1 MDSGSSFSVL
11 NRCHYEKLVNN
22 FVLGRKPK
30 KKKKK
35 TLIFAVCSGA
45 LISSFA
51 EKIQITW
58 QGRHKDLLKELRKY
72 SYYVTSL

>member
-1 MDSGSSFSVL
+1 MLKYSQWIVVVVSLYWIEIILKSLWIILFWGE
-11 NRCHYEKLVNN
+11 NQ
-22 FVLGRKPK
+22 K
-30 KKKKK
+30 KKTKQK

-58 QGRHKDLLKELRKY
+58 QGRQGSLKGAQEI
-72 SYYVTSL
+72 

>member
-11 NRCHYEKLVNN
+11 NRDHFEKLVNN

-30 KKKKK
+30 KKTKQK

-58 QGRHKDLLKELRKY
+58 QGRQGSLKGAQEI
-72 SYYVTSL
+72 